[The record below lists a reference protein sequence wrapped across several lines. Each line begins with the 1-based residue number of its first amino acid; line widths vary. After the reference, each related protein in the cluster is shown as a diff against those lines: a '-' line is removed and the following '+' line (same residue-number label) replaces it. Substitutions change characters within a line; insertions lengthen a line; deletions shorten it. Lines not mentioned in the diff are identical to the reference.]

1 MISKSE
7 SFQFFQI
14 WQSESIERISE
25 VFRSVGLGD
34 EFYFV
39 HLQETILWDAEM
51 WYHPLV
57 ATSSK
62 MAIGKPCKWRL
73 KWENQW
79 KSYVYT
85 YYIHGKCQLP
95 HLMTGGYIYILS
107 LYGGFLQLGT
117 QKQPKTHMHDFASV
131 FPKIDWRKNAVN
143 KWKADVT
150 QLMLPANAWLLRV
163 VSDEHV
169 QGIYIGKTV
178 YMWRCDLPSRVIK
191 HGNKLNLILQAMMT
205 LMCNMIEFYVARP
218 C

>member
-57 ATSSK
+57 ATSPK

-95 HLMTGGYIYILS
+95 HLMTGGYIYIYIS
-107 LYGGFLQLGT
+107 WVCT
-117 QKQPKTHMHDFASV
+117 
-131 FPKIDWRKNAVN
+131 
-143 KWKADVT
+143 
-150 QLMLPANAWLLRV
+150 V
-163 VSDEHV
+163 VSCNWGLKNNQRPICMISRVCSPRSTE
-169 QGIYIGKTV
+169 GKTLLTNERP
-178 YMWRCDLPSRVIK
+178 MSPS
-191 HGNKLNLILQAMMT
+191 
-205 LMCNMIEFYVARP
+205 
-218 C
+218 